1 MKPEH
6 DNCRASDRGA
16 TDRNATDRRE
26 ARSVR
31 NSTHQHPHARTPIG
45 GTLALTALLWITA
58 AAYLVPLLVML
69 TGSMR
74 TADAVLD
81 PAAPVLPRAG
91 DLAQAVEN
99 YRAVWTDTSTDFPT
113 YLRNSVLV
121 ALLSTVGMTLSSACA
136 AYAFARMRFLGRSG
150 LFVLVLATL
159 MIPSTVI
166 IAPQFVLFKH
176 MGWIGTFRP
185 LWVPAFC
192 GGAFSI
198 FLLRQVFLTIPRE
211 LDEAAAIDGCSTFGV
226 FWRVILPVARPALVV
241 VALLQFIGSWN
252 DFVGPLIFINQP
264 HMYTLSLGVYMFQ
277 SQHGQTPWNLS
288 MAASVIA
295 VAPVLL
301 VFLLAQKAIIDGV
314 ATQGL
319 KE

>member
-1 MKPEH
+1 M
-6 DNCRASDRGA
+6 
-16 TDRNATDRRE
+16 RRDPLQG
-26 ARSVR
+26 RM
-31 NSTHQHPHARTPIG
+31 
-45 GTLALTALLWITA
+45 LLTALLWITA
-58 AAYLVPLLVML
+58 AAYLTPLLFML
-69 TGSMR
+69 ASSMKSS
-74 TADAVLD
+74 DAVLD
-81 PAAPVLPRAG
+81 PQSGVLPRVSDA
-91 DLAQAVEN
+91 AQAIDN

-113 YLRNSVLV
+113 YLRNSLLV
-121 ALLSTVGMTLSSACA
+121 AVLSTIGMTLSSACA
-136 AYAFARMRFLGRSG
+136 AYAFARMRFRGRTA

-159 MIPSTVI
+159 MIPPTVI
-166 IAPQFVLFKH
+166 IAPQYLLFKQL
-176 MGWIGTFRP
+176 GWIGTFRP

-198 FLLRQVFLTIPRE
+198 FLLRQFFLTIPRE

-226 FWRVILPVARPALVV
+226 FWRIILPVARPALVV

-252 DFVGPLIFINQP
+252 DFVGPLVFINQP

-295 VAPVLL
+295 VVPVLL
-301 VFLLAQKAIIDGV
+301 VFLLAQRAIIEGV

>member
-1 MKPEH
+1 MNPER
-6 DNCRASDRGA
+6 DNLRA
-16 TDRNATDRRE
+16 TDRGATDRRE

-31 NSTHQHPHARTPIG
+31 NSTHPRLQARTPIG

-136 AYAFARMRFLGRSG
+136 AYAFARMRFRGRSA

-198 FLLRQVFLTIPRE
+198 FLLRQFFLTIPRE

-241 VALLQFIGSWN
+241 VGLLQFIGSWN

>member
-1 MKPEH
+1 MNRP
-6 DNCRASDRGA
+6 RPADR
-16 TDRNATDRRE
+16 
-26 ARSVR
+26 V
-31 NSTHQHPHARTPIG
+31 
-45 GTLALTALLWITA
+45 LLTALLWLTA
-58 AAYLVPLLVML
+58 IAYLAPLLFML
-69 TGSMR
+69 AGSMR

-81 PAAPVLPRAG
+81 PARGLLPGPG
-91 DLAQAVEN
+91 DVPTAIDN
-99 YRAVWTDTSTDFPT
+99 YRAVWTDPSTDFPT
-113 YLRNSVLV
+113 YLRNSLLV
-121 ALLSTVGMTLSSACA
+121 AALSTVGMTLSSACA
-136 AYAFARMRFLGRSG
+136 AYAFARIRFRGRTA

-159 MIPSTVI
+159 MIPPTVV
-166 IAPQFVLFKH
+166 IAPQYLLFKQL
-176 MGWIGTFRP
+176 GWIGTFRP

-198 FLLRQVFLTIPRE
+198 FLLRQFFLTIPRE

-226 FWRVILPVARPALVV
+226 FWRVVLPVARPALVV
-241 VALLQFIGSWN
+241 VALLQFIASWN
-252 DFVGPLIFINQP
+252 DFVGPLIFLNQP

-295 VAPVLL
+295 ILPVLL
-301 VFLLAQKAIIDGV
+301 VFLLAQRAIIEGV